1 MLRFI
6 KKYICCKSKKHIEVI
21 DSNMTELFHF
31 ISDDEDDDYQRQYK
45 ILVLGEAGVG
55 KTTFIKALKK
65 HIAFHTPSFSESEY
79 NPTKYKFSEK
89 IPETNTNSIICD
101 SLMNYVENRMYSD
114 EVAKFIMKPHLYNNE
129 RFFLISTSDILQTSI
144 PINRNVGEIEIVEM
158 SSTTRSFPPNFEY
171 QFDKIIIMGDYHDIT
186 TLRSIQYWIELVK
199 TQASKLIICI
209 NNCDKS
215 PISFVDDLQ
224 SRKAKILKHFFEN
237 YKLEFISVKTG
248 ANLAFL
254 YKHL

>member
-1 MLRFI
+1 
-6 KKYICCKSKKHIEVI
+6 
-21 DSNMTELFHF
+21 MTELFSF
-31 ISDDEDDDYQRQYK
+31 VSDDDDDYQHQYK
-45 ILVLGEAGVG
+45 ILVLGEACVG
-55 KTTFIKALKK
+55 KTKFIKALKE
-65 HIAFHTPSFSESEY
+65 HIAFQTPSFSESEY
-79 NPTKYKFSEK
+79 IPTKYKFSEK

-101 SLMNYVENRMYSD
+101 SLMNYVENGMYND
-114 EVAKFIMKPHLYNNE
+114 EVARFIMKPHVYNNE
-129 RFFLISTSDILQTSI
+129 RFFLINKLDLFQTNILI
-144 PINRNVGEIEIVEM
+144 DRNMGEIEIVEM
-158 SSTTRSFPPNFEY
+158 PSTTRSVPPNFEY

-224 SRKAKILKHFFEN
+224 SRKAKILRHFFEN